1 MTHIKSLLYLA
12 LLGFCTGVS
21 AQAFPSKAVRMVVAW
36 PPGGGADIMARILS
50 EPLSRTL
57 GQQVI
62 VDNRGG
68 SNGIIGAEAVAR
80 AAPDGYT
87 ILFHS
92 ITSHVINPAIVKKL
106 PYDTI
111 TDFAPITQVA
121 SVPLVIVVHPSFPVK
136 TIRDLIVLAKAR
148 PGEINFASF
157 GAASMSHL
165 AGEQLNLMAGIR
177 MVHIPYKGGGPAL
190 IDTLAGHVPVYFS
203 GIQTSYP
210 HIQSGRLRA
219 LAVTSPSRMKQFSEL
234 PTVAETTGLKD
245 YDAAVMFAT
254 WAPAKTPRDI
264 LNRLHGDTV
273 KALQAPEF
281 RSRLEREGAS
291 EPIGNTPE
299 QMTATIRSDMERLGK
314 LVKAANIQLQ

>member
-12 LLGFCTGVS
+12 LLSFCTGVS

-50 EPLSRTL
+50 DPLSRTL
-57 GQQVI
+57 GQQVL

-121 SVPLVIVVHPSFPVK
+121 AVPLVIVVHPSFPVK
-136 TIRDLIVLAKAR
+136 TIRDLIGLAKAR

-219 LAVTSPSRMKQFSEL
+219 LAVTSPSRMKQFPEL

-245 YDAAVMFAT
+245 YEAAVMFAT
-254 WAPAKTPRDI
+254 WAPARTPRDV

-281 RSRLEREGAS
+281 RSRLEREGTG
-291 EPIGNTPE
+291 EPIGNTPD
-299 QMTATIRSDMERLGK
+299 QMAATIRSDMEKLGK
-314 LVKAANIQLQ
+314 LVRAANIQLQ

>member
-1 MTHIKSLLYLA
+1 MKAVSLLIGAWLCA
-12 LLGFCTGVS
+12 CAVAAS
-21 AQAFPSKAVRMVVAW
+21 AQGYPAKPVRMVVAW
-36 PPGGGADIMARILS
+36 PPGGGADIMARVLS
-50 EPLSRTL
+50 DPLARAL
-57 GQQVI
+57 GQQVV

-68 SNGIIGAEAVAR
+68 SNGMIGAELVAR

-92 ITSHVINPAIVKKL
+92 ITSHVINPAISAKL

-111 TDFAPITQVA
+111 NDFAPITQIA

-136 TIRDLIVLAKAR
+136 TIRDLISLAKAH

-203 GIQTSYP
+203 GIQTSFP
-210 HIQSGRLRA
+210 HIESGRLRA
-219 LAVTSPSRMKQFSEL
+219 LAVTSPSRMKQFPAL

-254 WAPAKTPRDI
+254 WAPARTPREI
-264 LNRLHGDTV
+264 LARLHGDTV
-273 KALQAPEF
+273 KAIQTPEF
-281 RSRLEREGAS
+281 RNRLEREGAS
-291 EPIGNTPE
+291 EPIGSAPE
-299 QMTATIRSDMERLGK
+299 QMAATIRSDMEKLGK
-314 LVKAANIQLQ
+314 LVKAAHIQLQ

>member
-1 MTHIKSLLYLA
+1 MTHFKSLLYLA

-36 PPGGGADIMARILS
+36 PPGGASDFVGRILQPRMT
-50 EPLSRTL
+50 ELL
-57 GQQVI
+57 GQQVV

-106 PYDTI
+106 PYHTVN
-111 TDFAPITQVA
+111 DFAPITQIA

-136 TIRDLIVLAKAR
+136 TIRDLISLAKAR

-165 AGEQLNLMAGIR
+165 AGEQLNLMADIR

-234 PTVAETTGLKD
+234 PTVAETTVLKD

-254 WAPAKTPRDI
+254 WAPAKTPRDV
-264 LNRLHGDTV
+264 LSRLHDETV
-273 KALQAPEF
+273 RALQMPEF

-291 EPIGNTPE
+291 EPIGNTPD
-299 QMTATIRSDMERLGK
+299 QMAATIRLDMEKLGK